1 PQRLD
6 RRQRRIESVLAD
18 TVIRNINA
26 LAVEKHLVCASLAR
40 QLGLFVRAYCRD
52 DIAAQVLDDLREK
65 QSHSAGTRVDERGLA
80 RLDLMRTRRQVLRR
94 QSLQRHRRSH
104 LGGYTFRHAQEE
116 VRVHDNLRRIR
127 PRALMP
133 SDTVTDLPAL
143 NALAHLGD
151 RPRAL
156 NSDDM
161 RIL

>member
-1 PQRLD
+1 
-6 RRQRRIESVLAD
+6 
-18 TVIRNINA
+18 
-26 LAVEKHLVCASLAR
+26 
-40 QLGLFVRAYCRD
+40 
-52 DIAAQVLDDLREK
+52 
-65 QSHSAGTRVDERGLA
+65 
-80 RLDLMRTRRQVLRR
+80 
-94 QSLQRHRRSH
+94 SH

-161 RIL
+161 RILHPIHTRTTVRIDEIHTRSLNVDEHLTGARLRSLDLTELKDLRSTSLHGTNCPEED